1 MLLWN
6 ITLHKFL
13 TDECG
18 FRNMRTEHCLYIRCD
33 EKLGTYC
40 LICLYVDDLIVAYT
54 NKSLFDSFLTKL
66 QTKFKVTHKEE
77 LGKTLGFQFE
87 RTADGGIFMHQES
100 YVRDVLK
107 RFGMSE
113 CRAVST
119 LADHHVRLCKTGA
132 YRVEKGAPFQGGH
145 QTQGCV

>member
-100 YVRDVLK
+100 CVRDVLT

-113 CRAVST
+113 CCAVST
-119 LADHHVRLCKTGA
+119 PADHHARLCKTGA
-132 YRVEKGAPFQGGH
+132 YRVEKGAPFQGGIKLR
-145 QTQGCV
+145 GL

>member
-1 MLLWN
+1 M
-6 ITLHKFL
+6 
-13 TDECG
+13 
-18 FRNMRTEHCLYIRCD
+18 
-33 EKLGTYC
+33 
-40 LICLYVDDLIVAYT
+40 
-54 NKSLFDSFLTKL
+54 
-66 QTKFKVTHKEE
+66 FKVTHKEE

-119 LADHHVRLCKTGA
+119 SADHHVHLCETGA
-132 YRVEKGAPFQGGH
+132 YRVEKGTPFQGGH
-145 QTQGCV
+145 QTQGVCDTTDDILLKSQLLHVLMLCIVKLLVVCYGCLWTLDLILRLLLVNVHGTRLMLSLNTRLLL